1 MSLVKSKITLSLLL
15 AVLSLATLGCS
26 VDRSGPRVV
35 SEAAFRAILAK
46 DYRQL
51 RQLAGPRASIPSPQV
66 WNDASFIRDYTSD
79 ERIKERWMK
88 GSIGG
93 YALNEVVMEDFQ
105 GFFVHLERLVQ
116 VRFVLSGKSYLATF
130 PITLG
135 DDKWSPGLNPSLG
148 DFFVRFEERV
158 E

>member
-93 YALNEVVMEDFQ
+93 YALNEVVIEDFQ
-105 GFFVHLERLVQ
+105 GLSVHFERLVQ
-116 VRFVLSGKSYLATF
+116 VHFVLSGKSYVATF